1 MRARQGRDPAGQ
13 FPRGLGCVGERCL
26 LPYAARSPTPAQRG
40 ARPHLSSGAV
50 LNPAV
55 LRAPWFL
62 ALARRYVRRK
72 LARDLDGLRAAG
84 IERAKEAAAAGPVIL
99 AANHVSWWDPFLV
112 VALDEALGT
121 EGYALM
127 DAANL
132 AGLPFFARLGA
143 IPLDRGNP
151 ARLRAGLRAGAALLD
166 RPGRAVWMF
175 PQGRLRPAHL
185 RPLGIQPGIGLLARL
200 SPGAAV
206 VPIAFQYA
214 FGEHPAP
221 AALAWLGEPIPH
233 RIAATPEGT
242 ALLEIAL
249 EAGLREIDAA
259 LAGDAPPLPV
269 LVPSRLRRPDEGVG
283 SRALGRW
290 RAGEPGGPRG

>member
-1 MRARQGRDPAGQ
+1 M
-13 FPRGLGCVGERCL
+13 
-26 LPYAARSPTPAQRG
+26 
-40 ARPHLSSGAV
+40 
-50 LNPAV
+50 NPAA

-72 LARDLDGLRAAG
+72 LAHDLDGLRAAG
-84 IERAKEAAAAGPVIL
+84 IDRAREAAAAGPVIL

-166 RPGRAVWMF
+166 RPGRALWMF

-200 SPGAAV
+200 APGAAV

-242 ALLEIAL
+242 TLLEIAL

-269 LVPSRLRRPDEGVG
+269 LVPSRQRRPDEGVG
-283 SRALGRW
+283 SRMLGRW
-290 RAGEPGGPRG
+290 RAGEPGGHRG

>member
-1 MRARQGRDPAGQ
+1 M
-13 FPRGLGCVGERCL
+13 
-26 LPYAARSPTPAQRG
+26 SPPD
-40 ARPHLSSGAV
+40 V
-50 LNPAV
+50 
-55 LRAPWFL
+55 RAPWFL
-62 ALARRYVRRK
+62 AVARRYVRRR
-72 LARDLDGLRAAG
+72 LAHGLDGFRAAG
-84 IERAKEAAAAGPVIL
+84 LDRARRAAAAGPVIL

-132 AGLPFFARLGA
+132 GGLPFFARLGA
-143 IPLDRGNP
+143 VPLDRSTP

-185 RPLGIQPGIGLLARL
+185 RPLGIHPGIALLARL
-200 SPGAAV
+200 APGASV
-206 VPIAFQYA
+206 VPVALQYA
-214 FGEHPAP
+214 FGEQPAP
-221 AALAWLGEPIPH
+221 AALAWLGDPIPP
-233 RIAATPEGT
+233 RIAASPEGT

-259 LAGDAPPLPV
+259 LAGDAPPLPE
-269 LVPSRLRRPDEGVG
+269 LVRSRLRRPDRGLG

-290 RAGEPGGPRG
+290 RAGEPGEGHG

>member
-1 MRARQGRDPAGQ
+1 MNP
-13 FPRGLGCVGERCL
+13 
-26 LPYAARSPTPAQRG
+26 S
-40 ARPHLSSGAV
+40 AV
-50 LNPAV
+50 
-55 LRAPWFL
+55 RTPWFL
-62 ALARRYVRRK
+62 GVARRYVRRR
-72 LARDLDGLRAAG
+72 LAHGLDGLRAAG
-84 IERAKEAAAAGPVIL
+84 VERAREAAAAGPVIL

-143 IPLDRGNP
+143 VPLDRSTP

-185 RPLGIQPGIGLLARL
+185 RPLGLHPGIALLARL
-200 SPGAAV
+200 APGASV
-206 VPIAFQYA
+206 VPVAFQYA

-221 AALAWLGEPIPH
+221 AALAWLGEPIPP
-233 RIAATPEGT
+233 RIAASPEGT

-249 EAGLREIDAA
+249 EAGLRGIDAV
-259 LAGDAPPLPV
+259 LAGDAPPLPE
-269 LVPSRLRRPDEGVG
+269 LVPSRLRRPDEGLG
-283 SRALGRW
+283 SRVLGRW
-290 RAGEPGGPRG
+290 RAGGPGGGRG

>member
-1 MRARQGRDPAGQ
+1 M
-13 FPRGLGCVGERCL
+13 
-26 LPYAARSPTPAQRG
+26 TPA
-40 ARPHLSSGAV
+40 AY
-50 LNPAV
+50 
-55 LRAPWFL
+55 RAPWFL

-84 IERAKEAAAAGPVIL
+84 IDRAREAAAARPVIL

-166 RPGRAVWMF
+166 RPGRALWMF

-206 VPIAFQYA
+206 VPIAIQYA

-283 SRALGRW
+283 SRVLARW
-290 RAGEPGGPRG
+290 RAAEPEGDRG

>member
-1 MRARQGRDPAGQ
+1 MSPPDAR
-13 FPRGLGCVGERCL
+13 
-26 LPYAARSPTPAQRG
+26 T
-40 ARPHLSSGAV
+40 
-50 LNPAV
+50 
-55 LRAPWFL
+55 PWFL
-62 ALARRYVRRK
+62 AVARRYVRRR
-72 LARDLDGLRAAG
+72 LAHGLDGFRAAG
-84 IERAKEAAAAGPVIL
+84 LDRARQAAAAGPVIL

-127 DAANL
+127 DAGNL
-132 AGLPFFARLGA
+132 GGLPFFARLGA
-143 IPLDRGNP
+143 IPLDRSTP

-185 RPLGIQPGIGLLARL
+185 RPLGIHPGIALLARL
-200 SPGAAV
+200 APGASV

-221 AALAWLGEPIPH
+221 SALAWLGEPIPP
-233 RIAATPEGT
+233 RIAASPEGT
-242 ALLEIAL
+242 ALLEIAM

-259 LAGDAPPLPV
+259 LAGDAPPMPE
-269 LVPSRLRRPDEGVG
+269 LVRSRLRRPDEGLG
-283 SRALGRW
+283 SRVLGRW
-290 RAGEPGGPRG
+290 RAGEPGRGDG